1 MFVLTG
7 FHCNSWKGCSVLN
20 LVQWN
25 LYSTDTS
32 IQRTKNLVP
41 EECSHCLCIA
51 TSIEGS
57 WRDISVQ
64 GKNTFCGP
72 RDPGLTSIQ
81 GTRQNSKSDRPQ
93 KSLISALV
101 TLATAF
107 KTWTMS
113 PKSKI
118 DVLHLWEFNTQHRR
132 VASRPPPVTTESVCI
147 SLHVLRG
154 HEGRFFSDCFGRLY
168 APHFRHYWP
177 FLWSMDR
184 YLLKKGHAKRGL
196 PTSFTVNY
204 DNNDILQTY
213 NVNLRAI
220 WLCTC
225 CDSRCVWFEHQ
236 LCDVSLLRKDPIPQ
250 CVRGLVQAGF
260 TQGSGHL
267 Q

>member
-1 MFVLTG
+1 MVYSNLKR
-7 FHCNSWKGCSVLN
+7 HNSWKGYSVLN

-25 LYSTDTS
+25 LYSTDTC

-41 EECSHCLCIA
+41 EECSLCLCIA

-81 GTRQNSKSDRPQ
+81 GTPQNSKSDRPQ

-101 TLATAF
+101 TMAPAF
-107 KTWTMS
+107 KTWTIS

-132 VASRPPPVTTESVCI
+132 VAPRPPPVTTESVCI

-168 APHFRHYWP
+168 AQRFRH
-177 FLWSMDR
+177 S
-184 YLLKKGHAKRGL
+184 
-196 PTSFTVNY
+196 V
-204 DNNDILQTY
+204 
-213 NVNLRAI
+213 I
-220 WLCTC
+220 WLLAIFM
-225 CDSRCVWFEHQ
+225 VYG
-236 LCDVSLLRKDPIPQ
+236 SLLTEKRSCKTWAADFFH
-250 CVRGLVQAGF
+250 CKLW
-260 TQGSGHL
+260 
-267 Q
+267 

>member
-1 MFVLTG
+1 MSCSPCSFSFLFSVIILHSATAYSELYREG
-7 FHCNSWKGCSVLN
+7 SPGKGTFFRRQVYTRVGISPVEVYKRIGKSVILVCKRTWKCQQTHFRAVKKPRKLHGLVVYSNLKRRNSSKGCSVLN

-41 EECSHCLCIA
+41 EKCSHCLCIA

-57 WRDISVQ
+57 RRDISVQ

-81 GTRQNSKSDRPQ
+81 GTPQHSKSDWPQ

-101 TLATAF
+101 TMATAF
-107 KTWTMS
+107 KTWTIS

-132 VASRPPPVTTESVCI
+132 VAPRPPPVTTESVCI

-168 APHFRHYWP
+168 AQQFRH
-177 FLWSMDR
+177 S
-184 YLLKKGHAKRGL
+184 
-196 PTSFTVNY
+196 V
-204 DNNDILQTY
+204 
-213 NVNLRAI
+213 I
-220 WLCTC
+220 WL
-225 CDSRCVWFEHQ
+225 
-236 LCDVSLLRKDPIPQ
+236 
-250 CVRGLVQAGF
+250 
-260 TQGSGHL
+260 
-267 Q
+267 